1 MEFTKYNDVINLL
14 EKSNSYLHQK
24 EKLFILIN
32 SKTYVIHNV
41 SQKSYEYIL
50 KKSGLDPSIVS
61 RKYTRIK
68 SEKWTPEEE
77 EIVLQ
82 NPKLKILE
90 TLLPNRTKDAIR
102 HKLNKM
108 KSKK

>member
-41 SQKSYEYIL
+41 SQKSYKYI
-50 KKSGLDPSIVS
+50 
-61 RKYTRIK
+61 
-68 SEKWTPEEE
+68 
-77 EIVLQ
+77 
-82 NPKLKILE
+82 
-90 TLLPNRTKDAIR
+90 
-102 HKLNKM
+102 
-108 KSKK
+108 